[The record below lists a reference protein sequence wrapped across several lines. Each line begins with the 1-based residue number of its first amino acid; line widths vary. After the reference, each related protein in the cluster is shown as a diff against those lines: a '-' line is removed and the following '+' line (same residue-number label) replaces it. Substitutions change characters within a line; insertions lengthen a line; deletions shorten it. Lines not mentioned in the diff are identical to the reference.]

1 MKKVSF
7 LLILFLSFLVFN
19 DQASAN
25 EHENNVYPT
34 QSEIEVLNN
43 ELQVL
48 VEQANEKLAKG
59 EENIEVSS
67 NNLKLV
73 FNQKELFTPVQS
85 SLSAKASAVGSKS
98 YQAYVANTAG
108 FNFTHAVSGVFSWN
122 GSNLT
127 AVSKKADLTGPMY
140 DKSHNT
146 YTEGLDGTIG
156 RDAKIA
162 RITSQGTFKALKY
175 FANYYTTLV
184 VDVYAPTKSYR
195 IIEAKIN
202 S

>member
-1 MKKVSF
+1 MRKISF
-7 LLILFLSFLVFN
+7 LLILFLSFLLFN

-25 EHENNVYPT
+25 EHEKNVYPT
-34 QSEIEVLNN
+34 KTEIEALNQ

-73 FNQKELFTPVQS
+73 FNQKELSTPTQKN
-85 SLSAKASAVGSKS
+85 LSAKASAVGSKS

-122 GSNLT
+122 GDKLT

-146 YTEGLDGTIG
+146 YTEGLDGRIGSTAKIG
-156 RDAKIA
+156 RV
-162 RITSQGTFKALKY
+162 TSQGTFKALKY
-175 FANYYTTLV
+175 FAQYYTTLV

-195 IIEAKIN
+195 IIEASI
-202 S
+202 SS